1 MSSDVYMNEQILII
15 TSTDLRREV
24 SRVPI
29 TCATQYLVL
38 LEVVLRFD
46 VSERGLD
53 IRWTHFQAD
62 FKEQK
67 PSSMDIIPRLY
78 QVRA

>member
-29 TCATQYLVL
+29 TCTTQHLVL
-38 LEVVLRFD
+38 LEVLRYA
-46 VSERGLD
+46 VSERG
-53 IRWTHFQAD
+53 
-62 FKEQK
+62 
-67 PSSMDIIPRLY
+67 
-78 QVRA
+78 

>member
-38 LEVVLRFD
+38 LEVVPRYA

-53 IRWTHFQAD
+53 IRRTLVQAD
-62 FKEQK
+62 FEEEK
-67 PSSMDIIPRLY
+67 PSSMDTLPRLY